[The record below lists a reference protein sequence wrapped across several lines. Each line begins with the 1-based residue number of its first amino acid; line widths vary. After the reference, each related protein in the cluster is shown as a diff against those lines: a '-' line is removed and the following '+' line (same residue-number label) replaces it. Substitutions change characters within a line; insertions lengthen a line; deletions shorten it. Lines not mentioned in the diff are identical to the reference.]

1 MLFVE
6 SGICFVPDA
15 APWFTENIMFSGS
28 KFTIN
33 NLLSGY
39 VGYPN
44 IGSGLLV

>member
-1 MLFVE
+1 
-6 SGICFVPDA
+6 
-15 APWFTENIMFSGS
+15 MFSGS

-44 IGSGLLV
+44 IGSGLLVW